1 MVCLNCGTDI
11 LSFVLFCDECY
22 GLIHN
27 YGTYA
32 RSHKLILLTDH
43 DKLEDET
50 EEEEEEEGKT
60 EEQEKRRLKNRRREG
75 ECEYVQRERR
85 RIGWFQP
92 FKHTRSCILN
102 NNEPPT
108 ISMI

>member
-60 EEQEKRRLKNRRREG
+60 EEEEQAEEQDKRRRVRVRPKREPADWL
-75 ECEYVQRERR
+75 VPT
-85 RIGWFQP
+85 FQT
-92 FKHTRSCILN
+92 H
-102 NNEPPT
+102 
-108 ISMI
+108 